1 MRQIRRISSRISA
14 YGCQPIAQDGRGLA
28 SEQRGL
34 ASDTRGQMLLATGL
48 ILMLALLTM
57 SLNTIRVAS
66 LGSPYDAAEDAV
78 LDTSSEVLAAWQPLL
93 ENRTDGHI
101 AAGMSDSDA
110 VQAAA
115 DSVVADLMRHGE
127 IRGVEVILTGI
138 SITNNSGI
146 HTITANAGIA
156 DRHARMEFTIS
167 ATIDLN

>member
-1 MRQIRRISSRISA
+1 MRRDTSLH
-14 YGCQPIAQDGRGLA
+14 GLAQD
-28 SEQRGL
+28 E
-34 ASDTRGQMLLATGL
+34 RGQMLLATGL

-57 SLNTIRVAS
+57 SLNTIKVAS
-66 LGSPYDAAEDAV
+66 MGSPYDATEDAV
-78 LDTSSEVLAAWQPLL
+78 LDTSAEVLKVWQPLV
-93 ENRTDGHI
+93 ENRTDANI
-101 AAGMSDSDA
+101 AAGMSDPDA

-138 SITNNSGI
+138 SVTNNSGV
-146 HTITANAGIA
+146 HTVTANAGIA